1 MPPLS
6 TSRILP
12 LAYFGRRNFS
22 FLCLDTSVSLF
33 LSPFF
38 PQCNPL
44 PDLREDAGV
53 SGMDSVRSSAPAS
66 GQPAGDA
73 TSRTSGGGANAQYTT
88 RTSRS
93 AAAQDPQ
100 AQDADGDEAI
110 GSDCVRIGDIVFLHG
125 VDVVGLLFADG
136 FVDESCWIGRHEG
149 AMSDNDH
156 ELIMDSLFV
165 VCVRNFHINVEKSR
179 QADARMGNLHDMS
192 YSEALTAKAQ
202 MEQLRRA
209 VDEERAANE
218 LETRRSLGAVVRY
231 GDGIELQ
238 HLRSGK
244 MLSLRRDAV
253 QPHAAGG
260 DQSPEFAGRE
270 ATFDVVVTDL
280 ESENQ
285 HFTVHPRFR
294 IQNLSDPLRYG
305 ECSSIARACCK
316 EGKCVHSQVHGG
328 AC

>member
-1 MPPLS
+1 MS
-6 TSRILP
+6 K
-12 LAYFGRRNFS
+12 
-22 FLCLDTSVSLF
+22 
-33 LSPFF
+33 
-38 PQCNPL
+38 PL
-44 PDLREDAGV
+44 PDLREDAAV

-66 GQPAGDA
+66 GQPAGDGA
-73 TSRTSGGGANAQYTT
+73 TSRTSGGGANAQYTV

-316 EGKCVHSQVHGG
+316 EDKCVHSQVQGG
-328 AC
+328 GC